1 MTELED
7 DISADLE
14 DDCDHEDDDPAEDD
28 GLPACS
34 QAGISSCH

>member
-14 DDCDHEDDDPAEDD
+14 DGGDTEPSLGFLDHMMGMSSDGRVAAE
-28 GLPACS
+28 
-34 QAGISSCH
+34 Q